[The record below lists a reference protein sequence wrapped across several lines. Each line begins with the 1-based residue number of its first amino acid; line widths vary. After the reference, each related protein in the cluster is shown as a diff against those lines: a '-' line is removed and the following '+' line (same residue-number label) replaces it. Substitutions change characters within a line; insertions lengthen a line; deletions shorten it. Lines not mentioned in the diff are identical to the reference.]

1 MAGLPVA
8 DYHLLKLSTI
18 EFFIK
23 SMRSALR
30 LKSDYINLLLD
41 QAAERTRER
50 GSRVYEAMFGI
61 SLRDI
66 RLLRMIGTAPGIT
79 MGQLVQQSAIEKTLA
94 SKLVG
99 ALVKQSLVQRE
110 ICAEDARQVRLSLT
124 DPGVDLVRQA
134 EPLGI
139 DLESLFLHCLSPEEV
154 QGLRATLL
162 KLIEAE
168 TASRDA
174 FEASLAKLKK
184 RAAKAA

>member
-1 MAGLPVA
+1 
-8 DYHLLKLSTI
+8 
-18 EFFIK
+18 
-23 SMRSALR
+23 MRSPLR
-30 LKSDYINLLLD
+30 LKTDYINILLD

-50 GSRVYEAMFGI
+50 GSRVYEARFGI

-66 RLLRMIGTAPGIT
+66 RLLRMIGITPGIT

-124 DPGVDLVRQA
+124 DEGADLVRRA

-139 DLESLFLHCLSPEEV
+139 ELESRFLYCLTPEEIDT
-154 QGLRATLL
+154 LRATLL
-162 KLIEAE
+162 KLIDAE
-168 TASRDA
+168 SASRDA
-174 FEASLAKLKK
+174 FEASMARLQKQ
-184 RAAKAA
+184 AARSE